1 MKWYVLENLPAPDQ
15 MDDEMLQSHIDSLTA
30 EIAALQLQI
39 DQAEDGEDMTTVEEM
54 LTIKETSFSTACE
67 DPRSSCPEQNVQS
80 GTGGDG
86 TENTGNLMLILAIVG
101 GVLFL
106 AVSIGLLMRRNDEEK
121 IFDNGPVWQDD
132 ALPIHDTVANSMYG
146 GTEEIF
152 KQPPPTLPI
161 QETSVEELS
170 DEENIASRAPEIPES
185 GLPEGWTMAQWEHYG
200 QAWIDQQNE
209 S

>member
-1 MKWYVLENLPAPDQ
+1 MEEISTFDDYEYNQGNVFNPPSLPTAP
-15 MDDEMLQSHIDSLTA
+15 ELPS
-30 EIAALQLQI
+30 
-39 DQAEDGEDMTTVEEM
+39 ED
-54 LTIKETSFSTACE
+54 K
-67 DPRSSCPEQNVQS
+67 
-80 GTGGDG
+80 
-86 TENTGNLMLILAIVG
+86 
-101 GVLFL
+101 
-106 AVSIGLLMRRNDEEK
+106 
-121 IFDNGPVWQDD
+121 
-132 ALPIHDTVANSMYG
+132 VANSMYG